1 MGGPGSGWTAAGGHV
16 PGSQGGKLTPT
27 EKAVYQRVFDV
38 HSTHYEPGTIPYEH
52 RTQFAEEEKKFSPEA
67 LKYGENLMKKRST
80 YYDYVHTDFGPINR
94 YLRGQEHGFKGD
106 IGVLENRVSMLD
118 NYIKEAPPLAK
129 DVVMFRGVGEEI
141 GEAFANANEGDI
153 IRDKAFQSHSLYLGK
168 ALSFA
173 EHWAGKTNK
182 EGRIPVIG
190 GKKLTIIRALTGGK
204 TKGIYQDNYG
214 EMEVTVAR
222 GTPWVVLGKE
232 VFRDATNTE
241 IHLITVGEIND

>member
-27 EKAVYQRVFDV
+27 EKAVYQKVINDYSIQ
-38 HSTHYEPGTIPYEH
+38 HEPGTNPAYLNK
-52 RTQFAEEEKKFSPEA
+52 RYFAEEENKFSPET
-67 LKYGENLMKKRST
+67 LKYGEKLMKGRST

-106 IGVLENRVSMLD
+106 IGVLDNRVAMLD

-129 DVVMFRGVGEEI
+129 DVVMFRGVGEEV

-153 IRDKAFQSHSLYLGK
+153 IRDKAFQSHSLD
-168 ALSFA
+168 LSRAHQFA
-173 EHWAGKTNK
+173 EHWATSTPGQ
-182 EGRIPVIG
+182 R
-190 GKKLTIIRALTGGK
+190 KLTLLRAITGGK

-214 EMEVTVAR
+214 EMEITVAR

-232 VFRDATNTE
+232 VFTDALGQE
-241 IHLITVGEIND
+241 IHLVTVGEIND